1 MADNEQPNNVNTF
14 VDKLASGDN
23 TGAGEAFKDALRDK
37 VGAELDAQRKTY
49 ASSFFNTASDVLH
62 GEQPEAESHSDP
74 KPEVASPLTQ
84 NASQDEVQQAFSQ
97 TDSADTKQGE

>member
-1 MADNEQPNNVNTF
+1 MPF
-14 VDKLASGDN
+14 
-23 TGAGEAFKDALRDK
+23 
-37 VGAELDAQRKTY
+37 
-49 ASSFFNTASDVLH
+49 ASDVLH